1 MKKRSTQL
9 LSVIFLFTL
18 SVAYAQ
24 QPRMQFFRPND
35 RDGVNV
41 FEPGKE
47 DSVEVDKLKV
57 RLGGAFALQF
67 QAIDHENSANNL
79 VNLINNFNL
88 PAANFDIDVQLYD
101 GVRMHLRTYLSSRHH
116 TETYVKGGYIQIDK
130 LDFIKEDF
138 LKPLMDKV
146 TIKIGQME
154 NNYGD
159 THFRRTDN
167 GHALYNPFV
176 GNYIMDSFTTEIGG
190 EIYYQTNG
198 WLAMVGLT
206 NGRLNQSVADTST
219 MAAIIAKVGY
229 DKQISEDLRIRLT
242 GSIYNVNNTSTT
254 YLYGGDR
261 AGSRYYKVMDMD
273 GGSTNDF
280 SGRINP
286 GFKTDMT
293 SIMINPFVKFKGLE
307 FFGVFETSSGF
318 DKVKDAAFDGDRTWT
333 QLAAELI
340 YRFGRDEKLYAGA
353 RYNTV
358 SGQLPG
364 EETDKVTVNRFNI
377 GGGWFLTKNIL
388 AKVEYVSQQYEDYP
402 VSQVQFSGG
411 KFSGLMIEA
420 VIAF

>member
-1 MKKRSTQL
+1 MKQRSTL
-9 LSVIFLFTL
+9 LIVTFLFVTAL
-18 SVAYAQ
+18 SFAQ
-24 QPRMQFFRPND
+24 QPALQYFRPND
-35 RDGVNV
+35 KSGVNI
-41 FEPGKE
+41 FETGKE
-47 DSVEVDKLKV
+47 DTVEWDKLKI
-57 RLGGAFALQF
+57 RLGGAFALQY

-88 PAANFDIDVQLYD
+88 PAANLDLDVQLYD
-101 GVRMHLRTYLSSRHH
+101 GIRLHLRTYLSSRHH

-130 LDFIKEDF
+130 LDFIKKDF
-138 LKPLMDKV
+138 LAGLMSKT

-167 GHALYNPFV
+167 AHALFNPFV

-190 EIYYQTNG
+190 EVYYQTNG
-198 WLAMVGLT
+198 WLAMLGIT
-206 NGRLNQSVADTST
+206 NGRLNQSVADTAT
-219 MAAIIAKVGY
+219 RGAIVAKIGY
-229 DKQISEDLRIRLT
+229 DKQINDDLRVRVT

-261 AGSRYYKVMDMD
+261 AGSRYYKVMDVQ

-307 FFGVFETSSGF
+307 FFGVFETTSGY
-318 DKVKDAAFDGDRTWT
+318 DKAKDLFDGDRTWT
-333 QLAAELI
+333 QIAGELI
-340 YRFGRDEKLYAGA
+340 YRFGGKEQFYGGG

-358 SGQLPG
+358 KGQLPG
-364 EETDKVTVNRFNI
+364 EESDKVTVTRFNI

-388 AKVEYVSQQYEDYP
+388 AKVEYVNQEYKDYP
-402 VSQVQFSGG
+402 PGQFEDG